1 MSEFVLIIESD
12 TAELRKLREI
22 LTREGYNIM
31 TAADRE
37 TAQKICRQVPV
48 TMILCEVA
56 LWEFLSEKPPP
67 ASKRQN

>member
-31 TAADRE
+31 TAADEE
-37 TAQKICRQVPV
+37 TALKICRQVPV
-48 TMILCEVA
+48 TMILCETA
-56 LWEFLSEKPPP
+56 LWGFSNKNPLPV
-67 ASKRQN
+67 SKR